1 MDEYTTT
8 HREAHDISEPLQ
20 YKLERLPFVE
30 RAFVHCDWEVGDD
43 FELYQKN
50 VRKQIV

>member
-1 MDEYTTT
+1 MDEESTT

-30 RAFVHCDWEVGDD
+30 HAFVHCDWEVGDD

-50 VRKQIV
+50 VKKQVT